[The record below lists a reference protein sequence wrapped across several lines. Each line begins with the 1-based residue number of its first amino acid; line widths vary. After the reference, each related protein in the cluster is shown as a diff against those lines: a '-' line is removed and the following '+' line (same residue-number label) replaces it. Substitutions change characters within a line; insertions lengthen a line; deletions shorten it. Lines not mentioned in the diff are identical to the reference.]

1 MRNYLLMAM
10 ALLSFASC
18 SENNADKKSESKEIA
33 AIEKTISVD
42 SLYNNLD
49 GLIDKEIKIIGTVD
63 HVCKHSGKRAFI
75 FGQDENK
82 RIRIEATGEIR
93 GFDAEL
99 IGGDIEVVGKLVEKR
114 LDQAYI
120 EKVENELEEM
130 DHHALGEENHDKYL
144 TEKEQIEILK
154 KEIAATEKGYKS
166 LYHID
171 GITFKQIKK

>member
-1 MRNYLLMAM
+1 MKNYLMLVL
-10 ALLSFASC
+10 ALISFASC
-18 SENNADKKSESKEIA
+18 NSNQENKKVETKEIA
-33 AIEKTISVD
+33 KVQETISVD

-49 GLIDKEIKIIGTVD
+49 ALIDKEIKIIGTVD

-75 FGQDENK
+75 FGKDENK
-82 RIRIEATGEIR
+82 RIRIEAKGEIR

-114 LDQAYI
+114 LDQAYV

-154 KEIAATEKGYKS
+154 KEIAATGKGYKS

-171 GITFKQIKK
+171 GITFKQVKN